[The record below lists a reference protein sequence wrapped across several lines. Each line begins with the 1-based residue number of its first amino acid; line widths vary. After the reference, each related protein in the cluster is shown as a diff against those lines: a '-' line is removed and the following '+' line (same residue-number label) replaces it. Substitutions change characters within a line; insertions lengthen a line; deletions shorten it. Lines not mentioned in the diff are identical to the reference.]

1 MNLEYKTKYL
11 KYKKKY
17 LKLKEI
23 LGGAGLTEKERE
35 KKEKEDQIRAQ
46 FAMFGKAQPKV
57 GGISTQQVRKE
68 EEDVED
74 RKLTREE
81 QRAEE
86 ARSRIYIPPGRRAA
100 AAARSGI
107 YIAPGRR
114 AAAVGVTASKKP
126 STRKTNSR
134 LAFLN
139 TQPTQT
145 TQSIEIKQAPRVE
158 RANEVAR
165 NQMIL
170 DEGNKFYKLINE
182 RINKDDRI
190 LIIDFENIRIKISS
204 RIEKL
209 KTEFNDLLLQKKN
222 DGKIT
227 NEVYEKANQFIPKEQ
242 EHIIA
247 WLFLIKYYLVSNEF
261 DKIILLCKEATWDE
275 WYEYAFSIFD
285 NGENLKSKVFIVK
298 LKIRGNRRHELWPK
312 QDGSGKHSLKA
323 LDDFTMYFIKFYLEA
338 NGKKNITI
346 LTLDGRIKDDFEEY
360 KNILYYLKENE
371 PVRRNLN
378 LKYKMTISHKELGFT
393 VIKNNENVVV
403 VENNLLNNIG
413 SILYDYNKLKHF
425 KMPEP
430 PSEDILNGVFNNYFS
445 GKDFPEIENFT
456 YNKVVDTMED
466 LKTNKNISPQEF
478 EDYKKN
484 IIEGEGIKRSE
495 YIIKNIPNDDRK
507 MPAEEQVQVP
517 AEKQVPAEEQV
528 TAKLTQGQKKK
539 LKKKRRKVAAAAA
552 AAAKED

>member
-23 LGGAGLTEKERE
+23 LGGSSLAVETEEERLERERLERVRQQNRRSGRSSRSSRSLSDLLTEQE
-35 KKEKEDQIRAQ
+35 
-46 FAMFGKAQPKV
+46 PK
-57 GGISTQQVRKE
+57 Q
-68 EEDVED
+68 
-74 RKLTREE
+74 
-81 QRAEE
+81 
-86 ARSRIYIPPGRRAA
+86 
-100 AAARSGI
+100 
-107 YIAPGRR
+107 
-114 AAAVGVTASKKP
+114 
-126 STRKTNSR
+126 TNSR

-139 TQPTQT
+139 TQPTQPRQT
-145 TQSIEIKQAPRVE
+145 NSRLAFLNTQPTQPTQSIEIKQAPRFE

-209 KTEFNDLLLQKKN
+209 KTKFNELLFQKKN

-227 NEVYEKANQFIPKEQ
+227 DKVYEKANQFIPKEQ

-360 KNILYYLKENE
+360 KNILYYLENNKQ
-371 PVRRNLN
+371 VKADLN

-393 VIKNNENVVV
+393 VIKNKGNVVE

-430 PSEDILNGVFNNYFS
+430 PSEDILNGVFNNFFS

-466 LKTNKNISPQEF
+466 LKTIKSISPQEF

-507 MPAEEQVQVP
+507 MPAEQQVQVPAEEQVQVP

-552 AAAKED
+552 AAAKEDEKKLKQFSTFGKK